1 MRLKKTVTIT
11 FMAGPTEKAKQWTL
25 PRWLFH
31 AFFAIGTLCVIGGI
45 GLGFF
50 YAYEAR
56 KFVTYRQLVKETREQ
71 KVHLDRYRKELESL
85 EAQLSE
91 VNLLDGQVR
100 QMTSGKEGPPAEK
113 PKAPP
118 APATPPVPSPGANSK
133 NPVSPTPDATR
144 KMSMDD
150 PSVTPSSLPSGT
162 GSGMFLGDAF
172 QRETRWEPPIL
183 GWETSPFGRRLSP
196 LGAGEEFHPGIDIAQ
211 IEGMPVKATAS
222 GYVVKTGN
230 APDYGN
236 YVLLYHG
243 LGVTSLYAH
252 LGRINVSAGDSV
264 EKGSTLGVVG
274 MSGLTNGPHL
284 HFEIRYFGLPI
295 DPGPFVDRA
304 GSAKG

>member
-100 QMTSGKEGPPAEK
+100 EMTSGEEGASSDK
-113 PKAPP
+113 PKDLPATTTTP
-118 APATPPVPSPGANSK
+118 APSSGQDSK
-133 NPVSPTPDATR
+133 NPAPPTQGANR
-144 KMSMDD
+144 KMSMEER
-150 PSVTPSSLPSGT
+150 PGIPSSIPSGM
-162 GSGMFLGDAF
+162 GSGIFLGDAF
-172 QRETRWEPPIL
+172 QREARWDPPIL

-196 LGAGEEFHPGIDIAQ
+196 LGAGEEFHPGVDIAQ

-236 YVLLYHG
+236 FVLLYHG

-252 LGRINVSAGDSV
+252 LGRIKVSAGDRV

-284 HFEIRYFGLPI
+284 HFEIRYFGVPI

-304 GSAKG
+304 GSGKG